1 VLRTSSYTIYV
12 DLPHEPDE
20 MLLVHGYAGTYDRV
34 SRRVASFVRSLEVR
48 RPPKPLYGEWTPE
61 PEIDGVP
68 VAPAEET
75 LRLLRRRGYLT
86 ELAPAEEEDLFER
99 IVGKLHARDVQQV
112 PSYIFMPTYD
122 CNLRCAYCFQDAMRT
137 DAKLGQLLRIME
149 PGIVDRIFRAL
160 PRIEALHGIAEGA
173 QVARSIGFFGGEPL
187 LAQNRPI
194 VEYILGKTRELGKAS
209 FWAVTNATELEAYAD
224 LLGPQDLSS
233 VQVTLDGPPGEHDR
247 RRIYA
252 DGSGSF
258 LRIARNIS
266 LALER
271 GVEVSV
277 RLNLDRN
284 NIGQVP
290 ALADEILA
298 WGWSQAPRFS
308 VYCAPITAEN
318 EQTDSRS
325 TFNTWEL
332 EQALEALR
340 EEHPQVAVVGL
351 PDDRIKH
358 DVRRLFATTSQ
369 LPLTLKSSFC
379 GAHNRMYIFDAFADI
394 YACWERTGDARVRIG
409 TIAADGGVTLNQ
421 GLSQQWRSRTVAS
434 NPVCRRCRYALHC
447 GGGCAVL
454 AVGKTGE
461 FHSNFCDGFQSR
473 FRASVAKAYVE
484 HARGEALQATKDRV
498 CDL

>member
-1 VLRTSSYTIYV
+1 LLRTSSYTIYV
-12 DLPHEPDE
+12 DLPREPSE
-20 MLLVHGYAGTYDRV
+20 MLLVHGYAGTYDKV
-34 SRRVASFVRSLEVR
+34 SRRVATFVRSLEIR
-48 RPPKPLYGEWTPE
+48 RPPKPLFGEWTAE
-61 PEIDGVP
+61 PEISGEA
-68 VAPAEET
+68 VAPSEEA
-75 LRLLRRRGYLT
+75 LLLLRRRGYLT
-86 ELAPAEEEDLFER
+86 ELTVEEEEDLFER
-99 IVGKLHARDVQQV
+99 IVGKLHARDVQQA
-112 PSYIFMPTYD
+112 PSYIFMPTYN

-137 DAKLGQLLRIME
+137 DGSLAHLLRTME
-149 PGIVDRIFRAL
+149 PSVVDRIFRGL
-160 PRIEALHGIAEGA
+160 PRIEALHGIEEGA
-173 QVARSIGFFGGEPL
+173 NVARNIGFFGGEPL
-187 LAQNRPI
+187 LAENRAI
-194 VEYILGKTRELGKAS
+194 VEYILAKARQLGKAT
-209 FWAVTNATELEAYAD
+209 FWAVTNATDLQAYAD
-224 LLGPQDLSS
+224 LLGPDDLSS
-233 VQVTLDGPPGEHDR
+233 LQVTLDGPPAEHDR

-258 LRIARNIS
+258 DRIARNIS

-298 WGWSQAPRFS
+298 WGWPNAPRFS

-318 EQTDSRS
+318 DHTDSAS

-340 EEHPQVAVVGL
+340 VDRPQVAVVGL
-351 PDDRIKH
+351 PDDRIKYE
-358 DVRRLFATTSQ
+358 VRRLFATPSQ

-394 YACWERTGDARVRIG
+394 YACWERTGDARIRIG
-409 TIAADGGVTLNQ
+409 TVTPEGEVSLNQ
-421 GLSQQWRSRTVAS
+421 ALSKEWRSRTVAS

-447 GGGCAVL
+447 GGGCAIL
-454 AVGKTGE
+454 ALGKTGA
-461 FHSNFCDGFQSR
+461 FHANYCDGFQSR
-473 FRASVAKAYVE
+473 FRASVAQAYVE
-484 HARGEALQATKDRV
+484 HARGEVLQAAKDRV